1 MLVTKHPNSDLLI
14 DYASGALSPALCVSV
29 SSHLH
34 FCATCRDKNQE
45 LTGLGGS
52 LLETAEPAEL
62 TISALDDVLGRLDE
76 IEPPRPFRQV
86 TLAEDE
92 NKLPELVKNLLPDD
106 GPNWKFLSPALRV
119 ARLAVGEDKYELALH
134 KIKAG
139 GKTPAHD
146 HDGVEITVVLQG
158 SFSDADGI
166 YHEGDF
172 IVREPGDIHRPT
184 ASQNNPCICL
194 SVSEAPIKLVGP
206 FKRLLNP
213 LFSVTPR

>member
-14 DYASGALSPALCVSV
+14 DYASGALSPGLCVSV

-34 FCATCRDKNQE
+34 FCALCRDKNEE
-45 LTGLGGS
+45 LSSLGGN
-52 LLETAEPAEL
+52 LLETTAPAEL
-62 TISALDDVLGRLDE
+62 NASALDDVLGRLDE
-76 IEPPRPFRQV
+76 IQPPRPFTQR
-86 TLAEDE
+86 TLPDDE
-92 NKLPELVKNLLPDD
+92 AKLPELVKNLLPDD
-106 GPNWKFLSPALRV
+106 GLKWKFLSPALRV
-119 ARLAVGEDKYELALH
+119 ARLAVGESRYELALH

-146 HDGVEITVVLQG
+146 HNGLEITVVLQG

-172 IVREPGDIHRPT
+172 LIREPGDVHRPT

-194 SVSEAPIKLVGP
+194 SVSESPIKLVGP
-206 FKRLLNP
+206 IKRLLNP
-213 LFSVTPR
+213 LFSVTPQ

>member
-1 MLVTKHPNSDLLI
+1 MLVTKHPKSDLLI

-34 FCATCRDKNQE
+34 FCASCRDKNEE
-45 LTGLGGS
+45 LAGLGGS
-52 LLETAEPAEL
+52 LLETSAPAQL
-62 TISALDDVLGRLDE
+62 SANALDDVLGRLDE
-76 IEPPRPFRQV
+76 IQPPQPSTPR
-86 TLAEDE
+86 TLAADE
-92 NKLPELVKNLLPDD
+92 STLPELVKNLMPAD
-106 GPNWKFLSPALRV
+106 GAKWKFLSPALRV
-119 ARLAVGEDKYELALH
+119 ARLVVGEDKYELALH

-146 HDGVEITVVLQG
+146 HNGLEITVVLQG

-172 IVREPGDIHRPT
+172 IVREPGDVHRPT

-194 SVSEAPIKLVGP
+194 SVSESPIKLVGP
-206 FKRLLNP
+206 IKRLLNP
-213 LFSVTPR
+213 LFSVTPQ